1 MITLNV
7 DKQSSTPVYEQI
19 IEQIKRMI
27 LIGSLKSDEQIPSVR
42 SLSLELSVNP
52 NTIQKAYN
60 ELEISG
66 ITYSVPGVGRF
77 VSKDA
82 KQKIGS
88 DYKNN
93 IDKIYEISYWLA
105 LSGVEHNLVID
116 MVNKAYDDAL
126 NTNKGKDEHQ

>member
-1 MITLNV
+1 
-7 DKQSSTPVYEQI
+7 
-19 IEQIKRMI
+19 MI
-27 LIGSLKSDEQIPSVR
+27 LIDSLKSDEQIPSVR

>member
-1 MITLNV
+1 M
-7 DKQSSTPVYEQI
+7 
-19 IEQIKRMI
+19 EQIKRMI